1 MTKYIYHILKNTCLT
16 KDIITLIINKLFEYK
31 WKIIKRKIKI
41 RINALSFNV
50 ITKLSIDNLTQPSH
64 IKNLKNKKL
73 YYMKYSKPLLFTN
86 IKIIETKKNSYKLI
100 ILEKNNTTNKY
111 ITYHSNGVIICNNH
125 IVNTR
130 NGAIIWDND
139 IPRHSIM
146 Y

>member
-64 IKNLKNKKL
+64 IKNLKNKNL

-100 ILEKNNTTNKY
+100 ILEKNNTINKY
-111 ITYHSNGVIICNNH
+111 ITYHSNGVITYNNH
-125 IVNTR
+125 IINNR

-139 IPRHSIM
+139 IPRHPIM

>member
-100 ILEKNNTTNKY
+100 ILEKNNTINKY
-111 ITYHSNGVIICNNH
+111 ITYHSNGVIIYNNH
-125 IVNTR
+125 IINNR

-139 IPRHSIM
+139 IPRPSIM